1 MFFLGFFLIFLISMI
16 LINFIILILKSEIYN
31 FKLGVSRVLF
41 NIVDINDQNKLKSF
55 DFMTRNSLCKERRS

>member
-1 MFFLGFFLIFLISMI
+1 MI